1 MQPGYVL
8 GDRTLRA
15 AMVLVS
21 SGQTQAPGGGDARNV
36 DIKV

>member
-1 MQPGYVL
+1 MQSGFVL

-21 SGQTQAPGGGDARNV
+21 AGPANGAQAPSGTI

>member
-1 MQPGYVL
+1 VLQHGYVL

-21 SGQTQAPGGGDARNV
+21 AGPAASVAAPSAGV

>member
-1 MQPGYVL
+1 VL
-8 GDRTLRA
+8 GDRTLRP

-21 SGQTQAPGGGDARNV
+21 AGGGAQSASPTV

>member
-1 MQPGYVL
+1 VILEVMQPGYVL

-21 SGQTQAPGGGDARNV
+21 AGGAQAPTV
-36 DIKV
+36 DLKV